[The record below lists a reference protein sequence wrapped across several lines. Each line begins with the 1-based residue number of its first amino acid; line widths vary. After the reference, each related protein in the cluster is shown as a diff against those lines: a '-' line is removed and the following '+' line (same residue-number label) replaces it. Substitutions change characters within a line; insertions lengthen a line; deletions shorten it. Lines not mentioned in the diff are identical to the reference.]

1 MLYMLWSNICSG
13 PQVRMQH
20 EPYMNM
26 LEDPD
31 CIHAHHTHTHTHTT
45 HTHLA
50 IALIR
55 ASFRILSNPSDSFPS
70 AIEKETWY
78 GEPRLEPSKSLNF
91 KSALLWCVCVCAC
104 ACVHVRMQAVR
115 TLRSSSVVRRTRTFR
130 QITD

>member
-13 PQVRMQH
+13 PQVRMQY
-20 EPYMNM
+20 EPYMHM
-26 LEDPD
+26 VKDKDPE
-31 CIHAHHTHTHTHTT
+31 CIHTHHTHTHTRTRT

-91 KSALLWCVCVCAC
+91 KSALLCGVCA
-104 ACVHVRMQAVR
+104 
-115 TLRSSSVVRRTRTFR
+115 
-130 QITD
+130 